1 MDKLNS
7 KQRAIGLLLVL
18 GSILVLIAAWDIPE
32 S

>member
-1 MDKLNS
+1 MDKLDS
-7 KQRAIGLLLVL
+7 KHRAVCLLLML